1 MHFVDVMRVAYKSL
15 RTNLSRSALTILG
28 LCIGV
33 GASIAIGSLGTAA
46 VGEVRKEMGRFGVDR
61 IWITESIGNVTRLST
76 DDTQVLQSV
85 GDAVAPM
92 CYGAQRASYGTR
104 SLACAVVATT
114 ADYASIE
121 NITLSQGRFLYPQDD
136 ENILR
141 TVVIEDTIKEELF
154 GTLECLGE
162 KITIGDTRYTIIGVI
177 QTQQSEY
184 FANETQPKLYVPVA
198 TYMQITGTNALD
210 EIIVR
215 AEGKTIGRA
224 ASEVKSVLKS
234 VHDTGDKFIISSMAE
249 QIQSADRIILIVSTV
264 LLVIGAICMI
274 TGGVGVMNVLLTS
287 VRERRREIGIR
298 KALGAKD
305 HEIFLQFLCEAA
317 FYGTAGAAFGC
328 ILGALFTKAGE
339 KIIGIEASPV
349 LWVVLCAIAFSCF
362 VGAVCGIYP
371 AMRAASVSPVTAMR
385 QT

>member
-61 IWITESIGNVTRLST
+61 IWITESIGNATRLST

-92 CYGAQRASYGTR
+92 CYGVQRASYGTR
-104 SLACAVVATT
+104 SLTCAVVATT

-141 TVVIEDTIKEELF
+141 TVVIEDTIEEELF
-154 GTLECLGE
+154 GTLNCLGE

-177 QTQQSEY
+177 KTQQSEY

-198 TYMQITGTNALD
+198 TYMQITGTSALD

-215 AEGKTIGRA
+215 AEGKTIARA

-234 VHDTGDKFIISSMAE
+234 VHDTGDKFIVSSMAE
-249 QIQSADRIILIVSTV
+249 QIESADRIILIVSTV
-264 LLVIGAICMI
+264 LLVIGAICMV

-305 HEIFLQFLCEAA
+305 HEIFLQFVCEAA

-328 ILGALFTKAGE
+328 VLGALFTKAGE